1 MPGGK
6 DLVHGAPRVTSACN
20 PGPIVAGRLEP
31 PPAGNGC
38 KGTPIPSLHES
49 YVTGVTESVW
59 STNQRRNAVLGAS
72 WCTLCRS
79 TQQRSLQSGMG
90 LTGEIAK
97 TGLSR
102 PPRWNE
108 ATGVITPQGAH
119 PTPVRPPVLRT
130 PLPVSYL
137 EEGPLERVVLG
148 RGMCPPIPR
157 AKLSHP
163 VCLSKVDS
171 GMLWERVTCPLDVC
185 RVNSRLIQGVY
196 MHICQA
202 PLKSGPHPSV
212 SLGGPARPTGPRTA
226 SADWSARWL
235 VGPI

>member
-1 MPGGK
+1 M
-6 DLVHGAPRVTSACN
+6 
-20 PGPIVAGRLEP
+20 
-31 PPAGNGC
+31 
-38 KGTPIPSLHES
+38 
-49 YVTGVTESVW
+49 W

-119 PTPVRPPVLRT
+119 PTPVRPPALRT

-157 AKLSHP
+157 AKRSHP
-163 VCLSKVDS
+163 VCLSIGRLRHALGTGYV
-171 GMLWERVTCPLDVC
+171 P
-185 RVNSRLIQGVY
+185 SRCLPANQSSQPRRIYAY
-196 MHICQA
+196 MPGAAQKR
-202 PLKSGPHPSV
+202 PPS
-212 SLGGPARPTGPRTA
+212 LRLFGGARPTHRPPNRQC
-226 SADWSARWL
+226 RL
-235 VGPI
+235 VGSLASGSNLRRGRVPE

>member
-1 MPGGK
+1 MC
-6 DLVHGAPRVTSACN
+6 GAP
-20 PGPIVAGRLEP
+20 
-31 PPAGNGC
+31 
-38 KGTPIPSLHES
+38 
-49 YVTGVTESVW
+49 
-59 STNQRRNAVLGAS
+59 TNDKSRFVGS

-119 PTPVRPPVLRT
+119 PTPVRPPALRT

-163 VCLSKVDS
+163 VCLSIGRLRHALGTGYV
-171 GMLWERVTCPLDVC
+171 P
-185 RVNSRLIQGVY
+185 SRCLPANQSTHPGP
-196 MHICQA
+196 ICLSRRRSKAA
-202 PLKSGPHPSV
+202 PIHP
-212 SLGGPARPTGPRTA
+212 SLGGPSRPTGPRTA

-235 VGPI
+235 VGPIWRGGAGGRGRLIPT

>member
-1 MPGGK
+1 MRGYP
-6 DLVHGAPRVTSACN
+6 HTIPPREL
-20 PGPIVAGRLEP
+20 RHR
-31 PPAGNGC
+31 GNGEC
-38 KGTPIPSLHES
+38 VEHQPTA
-49 YVTGVTESVW
+49 Y
-59 STNQRRNAVLGAS
+59 AVLGAS

-119 PTPVRPPVLRT
+119 PTPVRPPALRT

-185 RVNSRLIQGVY
+185 RRTSRLIQGVY

-212 SLGGPARPTGPRTA
+212 SLGGPPDPQAPEPPVQTGR
-226 SADWSARWL
+226 L
-235 VGPI
+235 VG

>member
-1 MPGGK
+1 M
-6 DLVHGAPRVTSACN
+6 
-20 PGPIVAGRLEP
+20 
-31 PPAGNGC
+31 
-38 KGTPIPSLHES
+38 
-49 YVTGVTESVW
+49 
-59 STNQRRNAVLGAS
+59 AS

-119 PTPVRPPVLRT
+119 PTPVRPPALRT

-163 VCLSKVDS
+163 VCLSIGRLRHALGTGYV
-171 GMLWERVTCPLDVC
+171 P
-185 RVNSRLIQGVY
+185 SRCLPANQSTHPGRIYAY
-196 MHICQA
+196 MPGAAQ
-202 PLKSGPHPSV
+202 KRPHPSV
-212 SLGGPARPTGPRTA
+212 SLGGPPDPQAPEPPVQTGR
-226 SADWSARWL
+226 L
-235 VGPI
+235 VG

>member
-1 MPGGK
+1 MHLQVFPYRVSADASSSAIRGTLRSLKARGLDRDINHPPNSLRCKGWNRRRDHMGTPASRLDLLVAEASVSQRMSPPGGMK
-6 DLVHGAPRVTSACN
+6 PPRV
-20 PGPIVAGRLEP
+20 V
-31 PPAGNGC
+31 
-38 KGTPIPSLHES
+38 
-49 YVTGVTESVW
+49 
-59 STNQRRNAVLGAS
+59 
-72 WCTLCRS
+72 
-79 TQQRSLQSGMG
+79 
-90 LTGEIAK
+90 
-97 TGLSR
+97 
-102 PPRWNE
+102 
-108 ATGVITPQGAH
+108 TPQGPH
-119 PTPVRPPVLRT
+119 PTPFRPPVLSA

-148 RGMCPPIPR
+148 RGLCPPIPR

-171 GMLWERVTCPLDVC
+171 GMLWERVTYPLDVC
-185 RVNSRLIQGVY
+185 RRTSRLIQGVY

-212 SLGGPARPTGPRTA
+212 SFFPARPTGPRAA

>member
-1 MPGGK
+1 MRGYP
-6 DLVHGAPRVTSACN
+6 HTIPPREL
-20 PGPIVAGRLEP
+20 RHR
-31 PPAGNGC
+31 GNGEC
-38 KGTPIPSLHES
+38 VEHQPTA
-49 YVTGVTESVW
+49 Y
-59 STNQRRNAVLGAS
+59 AVLGAS

-119 PTPVRPPVLRT
+119 PTPVRPPALRT

-171 GMLWERVTCPLDVC
+171 GMLWERVTYPLDVC
-185 RVNSRLIQGVY
+185 RRTSRLIQGVY

-212 SLGGPARPTGPRTA
+212 SLGGPPDPQAPEPPVQTGR
-226 SADWSARWL
+226 L
-235 VGPI
+235 VG

>member
-1 MPGGK
+1 M
-6 DLVHGAPRVTSACN
+6 
-20 PGPIVAGRLEP
+20 
-31 PPAGNGC
+31 
-38 KGTPIPSLHES
+38 
-49 YVTGVTESVW
+49 W

-119 PTPVRPPVLRT
+119 PTPVRPPALRT

-171 GMLWERVTCPLDVC
+171 GMLWERVTYPLDVC
-185 RVNSRLIQGVY
+185 RRTSRLIQGVY

-212 SLGGPARPTGPRTA
+212 SLGGPPDPQAPEPPVQTGR
-226 SADWSARWL
+226 L
-235 VGPI
+235 VG

>member
-1 MPGGK
+1 MC
-6 DLVHGAPRVTSACN
+6 GAP
-20 PGPIVAGRLEP
+20 
-31 PPAGNGC
+31 
-38 KGTPIPSLHES
+38 
-49 YVTGVTESVW
+49 
-59 STNQRRNAVLGAS
+59 TNDKSRFVGS

-108 ATGVITPQGAH
+108 ATGVITPQGPH

-163 VCLSKVDS
+163 VCLSIGRLRHALGTGYV
-171 GMLWERVTCPLDVC
+171 P
-185 RVNSRLIQGVY
+185 SRCLPANQSTHPGRIYAY
-196 MHICQA
+196 MPGAAQKR
-202 PLKSGPHPSV
+202 PPS
-212 SLGGPARPTGPRTA
+212 LRLFGGPARPTGPRTA

>member
-1 MPGGK
+1 
-6 DLVHGAPRVTSACN
+6 
-20 PGPIVAGRLEP
+20 
-31 PPAGNGC
+31 
-38 KGTPIPSLHES
+38 
-49 YVTGVTESVW
+49 VW

-119 PTPVRPPVLRT
+119 PTPVRPPALRT

-171 GMLWERVTCPLDVC
+171 GMLWERVTYPLDVC
-185 RVNSRLIQGVY
+185 RRTSRLIQGPFV
-196 MHICQA
+196 CRGAAQKR
-202 PLKSGPHPSV
+202 PRSTRL
-212 SLGGPARPTGPRTA
+212 LGALPTHRPPNRQC
-226 SADWSARWL
+226 RL
-235 VGPI
+235 VGSLASGSNLGTRGGRWRLIPT